1 MASQYEDTRDLV
13 AAVDTTSRLAPQPTI
28 EEPQLT
34 GIRVNPIFISERVYP
49 WWSRQRDKFL
59 WEALLRSDILLST
72 TNVTSSRLF
81 SIPVGVMPRD
91 KENKRNRDLAYW
103 SSALLRLAFAREML
117 PFIIDWQTQDNGA
130 FAEIIGGGDP
140 SGPIEPT
147 LVPGTKTYLY
157 GLGLRH
163 LDSQMCLD
171 RTTRVMLEDGSV
183 IPIIDIV
190 RGQMKVSV
198 MSLGPDGNL
207 EPKPVVGWHESRL
220 GDRKWLRINLAHSL
234 YRGNGRQEGI
244 TVTNDHEML
253 TTSGWV
259 RAEDLTTESR
269 IATPF
274 PDFTKSQAE
283 LMVGTVLGDAFIG
296 RQYNSGKS
304 CLQFMHGRV
313 QEEWMAIKE
322 RYLRDFTFSRRLHKT
337 CVGTQSLNTPSL
349 GDWRE
354 MWYPDGKKIVNR
366 QLVEAHFGPRM
377 LAAWYADDGR
387 MIKKQNNWGRPGG
400 EIAAMSF
407 DPEDVDWLCDIMC
420 SAGIRC
426 KTVYSHDKRTGRTYP
441 QIRISAD
448 GMAALAAMVGPYIP
462 PCLRYKLPDN
472 APAYDPSLWEPE
484 KSPIYYDR
492 VISVEQVY
500 NGGQAA
506 SFCID
511 VMDNHN
517 FVAANMI
524 VHNCT
529 RSGDP
534 EYPVI
539 FETRDKKG
547 KYHRYKLHRTRVLF
561 TSQMPSPRFNMFGVG
576 ISAVSRCISN
586 ALHLTDI
593 SVLKEEWLGARPVSE
608 IVFGRGFSVDDL
620 ADAFAKADLKAD
632 AEGLTRHSKLAYI
645 GIRGAPELIRA
656 ASIERI
662 PLKRLPEGYDEET
675 SVNIGINIVAM
686 GYGFDPRELWPA
698 TVRGATRAD
707 AEVSHLKTMRKT
719 PGVWVESLTTELGEK
734 WVPMSC
740 LPSFDQQDDEQ
751 DRIKGELRKLRAE
764 ELQIRLESKQINAVV
779 AFQTMLDAG
788 DINEAQ
794 YAYLVKHHEEQEA
807 KMEERMAQT
816 TPDIVGSTNQP
827 DAAQTEEEKKILRE
841 AQDFLDDQYARKN
854 IQPVTFSVN
863 GAAHVESL
871 E

>member
-163 LDSQMCLD
+163 LDSQMC
-171 RTTRVMLEDGSV
+171 
-183 IPIIDIV
+183 
-190 RGQMKVSV
+190 
-198 MSLGPDGNL
+198 
-207 EPKPVVGWHESRL
+207 
-220 GDRKWLRINLAHSL
+220 
-234 YRGNGRQEGI
+234 
-244 TVTNDHEML
+244 
-253 TTSGWV
+253 
-259 RAEDLTTESR
+259 
-269 IATPF
+269 
-274 PDFTKSQAE
+274 
-283 LMVGTVLGDAFIG
+283 
-296 RQYNSGKS
+296 
-304 CLQFMHGRV
+304 
-313 QEEWMAIKE
+313 
-322 RYLRDFTFSRRLHKT
+322 
-337 CVGTQSLNTPSL
+337 
-349 GDWRE
+349 
-354 MWYPDGKKIVNR
+354 
-366 QLVEAHFGPRM
+366 
-377 LAAWYADDGR
+377 
-387 MIKKQNNWGRPGG
+387 
-400 EIAAMSF
+400 
-407 DPEDVDWLCDIMC
+407 
-420 SAGIRC
+420 
-426 KTVYSHDKRTGRTYP
+426 
-441 QIRISAD
+441 
-448 GMAALAAMVGPYIP
+448 
-462 PCLRYKLPDN
+462 
-472 APAYDPSLWEPE
+472 
-484 KSPIYYDR
+484 
-492 VISVEQVY
+492 
-500 NGGQAA
+500 
-506 SFCID
+506 
-511 VMDNHN
+511 
-517 FVAANMI
+517 
-524 VHNCT
+524 T

-547 KYHRYKLHRTRVLF
+547 KYHRYKLHRTRVLY

-576 ISAVSRCISN
+576 VSAVSRCISN

-675 SVNIGINIVAM
+675 SVDIGINIVAM

-807 KMEERMAQT
+807 KMEEQMAQT